1 MSESR
6 TRAAT
11 MGEESN
17 QRKPTR
23 FSIPSAEA
31 NHVSPTNDGRVF
43 SRDGKSARL
52 VTSTVFSLSNERCS
66 RASTVSPARVIDRL
80 EANARRAV
88 RAFFFLGI
96 T

>member
-11 MGEESN
+11 NGEESH
-17 QRKPTR
+17 QRKATR

-31 NHVSPTNDGRVF
+31 IHVRGRFSAVF
-43 SRDGKSARL
+43 FPGTENPHVLSA
-52 VTSTVFSLSNERCS
+52 STVFSLSNERCS

-80 EANARRAV
+80 EAHARRAV
-88 RAFFFLGI
+88 RAFFFSVI